1 MRRVSFFLRTFLRAV
16 KTSSSRRR
24 WGLPGCRVGFDLSL
38 FLRGHLRVGSVGVW
52 EFICDIAFRA
62 MLVASSKNNQ
72 KKHVWHGYLIDQCVW
87 PVRLAVRLAS
97 AFGQCVWRIG
107 HPVLFFLR
115 PVVAKHVLQLK
126 TSYHEHACL
135 YFLRSVQPC
144 ELQTS
149 RTPIRARFSAD
160 SKRCWCVR
168 ARVGFHVEHVAA
180 RGSGRGGRAV
190 LLHVLLLLDRAAKEH
205 ACHSSAYADNAVVPQ
220 DAQLV

>member
-97 AFGQCVWRIG
+97 AFGQCVWQCVW
-107 HPVLFFLR
+107 PVRLASAFGSAFGQCVW
-115 PVVAKHVLQLK
+115 PVRLA
-126 TSYHEHACL
+126 
-135 YFLRSVQPC
+135 
-144 ELQTS
+144 
-149 RTPIRARFSAD
+149 SA
-160 SKRCWCVR
+160 
-168 ARVGFHVEHVAA
+168 F
-180 RGSGRGGRAV
+180 GGLAIQF
-190 LLHVLLLLDRAAKEH
+190 
-205 ACHSSAYADNAVVPQ
+205 CSS
-220 DAQLV
+220 